1 MFVKKYQTRADPF
14 AHLLDGGEEN
24 DDNRQSRF
32 LHKVVSSETSEGG
45 VPSSDEPMDYV
56 SPFRDSNA
64 VSSAQRRRLARYP
77 TTSATSAFTLA
88 NPEELGYKN
97 ISPSTKRAKD
107 IQFPLYLQ
115 NNERRQ
121 DKLLRELESKEAH
134 LRYLEDS
141 QIIYDYTK
149 EGQEAKRKQE
159 EEGEEESEESE
170 EEEGEEETPV
180 VEEASEQGEENLET
194 AAPEVEEP
202 SAIEVTEVQKVETV
216 PEVLTTPSKV
226 EEPQEIQEEVT
237 GPPEVKAI
245 EDIKEPEAPEELEA
259 PEEPKPEEKLLEDE
273 KPEGKLL
280 EEPKSEE
287 KLEEPLDPSK
297 APRVVLPTDHDK
309 SFVGK
314 FSLFKTHTVV
324 APNPVATPENPEEIV
339 KTDKE
344 GFLSKAVYDKVQ
356 YRTALHNNWI
366 SDFTRTEQKKY
377 DEKSIEYKDRL
388 AKLQSEIVEIETAM
402 DQLREDTNKK
412 IDISENELTRRLL
425 KRTQAHVQKKNKI
438 FKETEFIKNQKLE
451 ETQNVIGK
459 QTEVQKEI
467 DELNTQKEA
476 VEKEHIQWST
486 RLAELSAD
494 VDAKVLKL
502 KSISEKQK
510 SIQDEITELKL
521 SKEDL
526 EKQTEENNQKHLDNT
541 KVLENVANKEY
552 LPRILEIDGQ
562 ITNLMGQLTVVKH
575 ESANERTQ
583 LAAVTK
589 KIQEESRAREQKLK
603 AEAEERKRQE
613 ENLLVKQRE
622 ELEAKAEEAKL
633 HHDEELRKLKE
644 EYVALETKLKEE
656 QQQREAIEREQIAK
670 AQKNESGTVENEFD
684 SKNRSKAEAAH
695 AAKLAI
701 DSRKVQNPSRD
712 SSLYEYETEEEIMSG

>member
-88 NPEELGYKN
+88 NPAELGYKN

-141 QIIYDYTK
+141 QVIYDYTK

-159 EEGEEESEESE
+159 EEESEDEEEE
-170 EEEGEEETPV
+170 EEEGVEETPV

-194 AAPEVEEP
+194 EDPE
-202 SAIEVTEVQKVETV
+202 IEVTEVQKVETV
-216 PEVLTTPSKV
+216 PEVVTTPSKV

-237 GPPEVKAI
+237 APPEVKAI
-245 EDIKEPEAPEELEA
+245 EDIKEPEEQ
-259 PEEPKPEEKLLEDE
+259 KPEEKLLEDE
-273 KPEGKLL
+273 KPEEKLL
-280 EEPKSEE
+280 EMPKPEE

-324 APNPVATPENPEEIV
+324 APNPAATPENPEEIV

-356 YRTALHNNWI
+356 YRTAVHKNWI
-366 SDFTRTEQKKY
+366 SDFTKTEQKKY

-494 VDAKVLKL
+494 VDAKVSNL

-510 SIQDEITELKL
+510 GIQDEIAELKL

-526 EKQTEENNQKHLDNT
+526 EKQTEENNQKHLDNI

-562 ITNLMGQLTVVKH
+562 ITTLMGQLTVVKH

-670 AQKNESGTVENEFD
+670 AQKNEPGTAENEFD

-701 DSRKVQNPSRD
+701 DSRKIQNPSRD